1 MYSALELEVLIDRT
15 VCERLTEVRRART
28 AQRAMR
34 IAQAEKALARLR
46 AELGD
51 VPQVRTRG
59 GKQLASECG

>member
-51 VPQVRTRG
+51 APHVRTRG